1 MEAEMAR
8 FRVLSAV
15 YVDGPAVGKVAA
27 GRTVA
32 DSQSAALAGDVIWTG
47 LNSNSLPAGF
57 QPLDASA
64 TAMRTASRWAN
75 TPISATILGVD
86 SIG

>member
-1 MEAEMAR
+1 MAR
-8 FRVLSAV
+8 FRVLSAI
-15 YVDGPAVGKVAA
+15 YVDGSAVGKVAA

-32 DSQSAALAGDVIWTG
+32 SDQASAQPNDVVWVG

-64 TAMRTASRWAN
+64 QSMRAASQWAN